1 MTMPKKSEKSR
12 KNTDLSSKYDGIMTE
27 PAISKTA
34 IRRNNSP
41 AIYPQNRFSRVPTLC
56 YPGVAFCS
64 KTAILGPGSGSESD
78 EIYDADS
85 RVELRF
91 VGVKAKKPDGNH
103 RALKIKWWQGPGSN
117 W

>member
-27 PAISKTA
+27 PAITKTA

-64 KTAILGPGSGSESD
+64 KTAILGLGNGSESGV
-78 EIYDADS
+78 IYDADS
-85 RVELRF
+85 SFEFKF
-91 VGVKAKKPDGNH
+91 VGEK
-103 RALKIKWWQGPGSN
+103 
-117 W
+117 